1 MKLRIK
7 GNTIRLRVS
16 RSDLA
21 ALAENGEIENAIHF
35 ADSPAAV
42 WSYGIVQHSA
52 PDGPSVQFE
61 PNRITV
67 TVDSDDVKRWTSSE
81 DVGIYF
87 SQNIGAQGT
96 LDVLLE
102 KDFACL
108 DRSDEENTDT
118 FPNPNEACAVR

>member
-7 GNTIRLRVS
+7 ANTIRLRVS

-21 ALAENGEIENAIHF
+21 ALAENGKIESAIHF
-35 ADSPAAV
+35 ADSPAAM
-42 WSYGIVQHSA
+42 WSYGIAKHAASA
-52 PDGPSVQFE
+52 GPSVQFE
-61 PNRITV
+61 SNRITV
-67 TVDSDDVKRWTSSE
+67 AVGAEEVKAWASSE

-87 SQNIGAQGT
+87 SQNIGSQRT

-108 DRSDEENTDT
+108 DRSDEENSDT